1 VVPPGRR
8 RGVALPAAGGR
19 IVDCA
24 WASVLG
30 FLVSE
35 IVGSMTSLF
44 ADTDRVYDAH
54 LRTVMAGMGYD
65 RELIAAVPRAAR

>member
-1 VVPPGRR
+1 
-8 RGVALPAAGGR
+8 
-19 IVDCA
+19 
-24 WASVLG
+24 VLG